1 MNIKENYQKI
11 LFELEKDSRKKF
23 TEIGESVGLSQQ
35 TVSYAVKSMEEN
47 NIISGYRALFDY
59 TKFGYNG
66 YIVLFRV
73 NAFSREKI
81 EELKSLLKEQGMT
94 ASIDRL
100 SGGWDLRVF
109 FLAPNASQFNK
120 EFKELISEYPDQL
133 RNYKILTS
141 VVIHDLGREYL
152 VDGDQSS
159 EDIIIGGDREQVNVK
174 ETWKDVAEIIWNS
187 PRRKSVEIAEDLD
200 VTPKTVIDR
209 LERLD
214 KEKLVKG
221 FRPNVGIED
230 LGITTHLLFVKYNN
244 RNVDMEND
252 LRDYCVDHPNVVK
265 MTKTFGDYDAV
276 IRIET
281 EDRGEQREVI
291 NSIRERYE
299 EILLDYNTLE
309 VVEEISRRYLPQS
322 YFEGEEFPED

>member
-1 MNIKENYQKI
+1 MNIKENYRKI
-11 LFELEKDSRKKF
+11 LFELEKNSRKKF
-23 TEIGESVGLSQQ
+23 TDIGESVGLSQQ

-47 NIISGYRALFDY
+47 DVINGYRALFDY

-73 NAFSREKI
+73 NAFSREKV
-81 EELKSLLKEQGMT
+81 EELKELLQQQGMT

-100 SGGWDLRVF
+100 AGGWDLRVF

-141 VVIHDLGREYL
+141 VVIHDLGRDYL
-152 VDGDQSS
+152 VDGDEQS
-159 EDIIIGGDREQVNVK
+159 EDIIVGGDRELVDVK
-174 ETWKDVAEIIWNS
+174 QSWKDITESLWED
-187 PRRKSVEIAEDLD
+187 PRQKSVDVAKELD
-200 VTPKTVIDR
+200 VTPKTVMDR
-209 LERLD
+209 LDRLRE
-214 KEKLVKG
+214 EKLVKG
-221 FRPNVGIED
+221 FRPNVGIRE
-230 LGITTHLLFVKYNN
+230 LGIKTHLLFVKYNN

-281 EDRGEQREVI
+281 QDRGQQREVI

-309 VVEEISRRYLPQS
+309 VVDEITRRYLPKS
-322 YFEGEEFPED
+322 YFEGEEFPDE

>member
-1 MNIKENYQKI
+1 MNIKDNYQKI
-11 LFELEKDSRKKF
+11 LFELEMDSRKKF
-23 TEIGESVGLSQQ
+23 TDIGDSVDLSQQ

-47 NIISGYRALFDY
+47 NVISGYRALFDY

-81 EELKSLLKEQGMT
+81 EALKNLLQKQGMT
-94 ASIDRL
+94 ASIDQL

-141 VVIHDLGREYL
+141 VVIHDLGRDYL
-152 VDGDQSS
+152 VDGSQQS
-159 EDIIIGGDREQVNVK
+159 EDIIIGGDRDFVNVK
-174 ETWKDVAEIIWNS
+174 ESWKDVAEILWRN
-187 PRRKSVEIAEDLD
+187 PRKKSVDVAKKLD

-209 LERLD
+209 LERLRE
-214 KEKLVKG
+214 EKLVKG
-221 FRPNVGIED
+221 FRPNVGIEE
-230 LGITTHLLFVKYNN
+230 LGIKTHLLFVKYNN

-252 LRDYCVDHPNVVK
+252 LRDYCVEHPNVVK
-265 MTKTFGDYDAV
+265 MTKTFGDFDAV
-276 IRIET
+276 IRLET

-309 VVEEISRRYLPQS
+309 VVEEISRRYLPKS